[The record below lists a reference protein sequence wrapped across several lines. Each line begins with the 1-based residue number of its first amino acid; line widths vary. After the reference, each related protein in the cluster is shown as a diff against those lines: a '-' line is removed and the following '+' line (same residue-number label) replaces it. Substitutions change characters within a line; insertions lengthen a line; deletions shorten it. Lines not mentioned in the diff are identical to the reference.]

1 MITNEPCPCG
11 REAAGKLL
19 VFQRCC
25 GQYLDH
31 FDSIPAPDPESLM
44 RSRYSAFVLE
54 RERYL
59 LDTWCPAHRPT
70 SLEFDSQTKW
80 LGLSIKSKKMLDA
93 QHGVV
98 EFVARYRLNG
108 RATRLHENSLFE
120 CQSGRWFYVS
130 PQVNDASRYINSDA
144 KTLLS
149 CRAQ

>member
-1 MITNEPCPCG
+1 MMNDEPCPCG
-11 REAAGKLL
+11 REAAGKPL
-19 VFQRCC
+19 VFQHCC

-59 LDTWCPAHRPT
+59 LDTWSPVQRPA

-93 QHGVV
+93 
-98 EFVARYRLNG
+98 
-108 RATRLHENSLFE
+108 
-120 CQSGRWFYVS
+120 
-130 PQVNDASRYINSDA
+130 
-144 KTLLS
+144 
-149 CRAQ
+149 

>member
-1 MITNEPCPCG
+1 MINDELCPCG
-11 REAAGKLL
+11 REAAGKPL
-19 VFQRCC
+19 VFQHCC

-31 FDSIPAPDPESLM
+31 FETTPAPDPESLM

-59 LDTWCPAHRPT
+59 FDTWCPAHRPT

-93 QHGVV
+93 QHGEV
-98 EFVARYRLNG
+98 EFVARYRLNS

-120 CQSGRWFYVS
+120 RTGARWFYV
-130 PQVNDASRYINSDA
+130 
-144 KTLLS
+144 K
-149 CRAQ
+149 AQPPESNE

>member
-1 MITNEPCPCG
+1 LTERKLLSKHEECPCG
-11 REAAGKLL
+11 RMAAGKQLL
-19 VFQRCC
+19 FSQCC

-31 FDSIPAPDPESLM
+31 FDSTPAPDPESLM

-59 LDTWCPAHRPT
+59 LETWSPAHRPQ
-70 SLEFDSQTKW
+70 SLEFDLQTKW

-93 QHGVV
+93 FHGEV

-120 CQSGRWFYVS
+120 QVDSRWFYV
-130 PQVNDASRYINSDA
+130 
-144 KTLLS
+144 K
-149 CRAQ
+149 AQACDSNG

>member
-1 MITNEPCPCG
+1 LTKSDLPLKNEICPCG
-11 REAAGKLL
+11 RVVAGKPL
-19 VFQRCC
+19 VFQQCC

-31 FDSIPAPDPESLM
+31 FETTPAPDPESLM

-59 LDTWCPAHRPT
+59 LETWSPAHRPQ

-93 QHGVV
+93 HHGEV

-108 RATRLHENSLFE
+108 RATRLHEHSLFE
-120 CQSGRWFYVS
+120 YSSGRWFYVAA
-130 PQVNDASRYINSDA
+130 QINDA
-144 KTLLS
+144 TG
-149 CRAQ
+149 

>member
-1 MITNEPCPCG
+1 MLSSKQEECPCG
-11 REAAGKLL
+11 RRAEGKLL
-19 VFQRCC
+19 FFQQCC

-31 FDSIPAPDPESLM
+31 FEFTPAPDPESLM

-59 LDTWCPAHRPT
+59 LDTWSSAHRPP

-93 QHGVV
+93 QHGEV

-120 CQSGRWFYVS
+120 YTSGRWFYVAA
-130 PQVNDASRYINSDA
+130 QVNDASG
-144 KTLLS
+144 
-149 CRAQ
+149 